1 MKNFKN
7 YILIILILLFF
18 VSCSTLKDGFRN
30 QKKNN
35 SDEFLVEKKSP
46 LIMPPDYKEL
56 PLPKTENEQG
66 NNNSGEEIVKSLIIN
81 KSNNAKSDEKQ
92 NSSTNEFEKNILN
105 KIKKN

>member
-7 YILIILILLFF
+7 YILITLILLLS

-56 PLPKTENEQG
+56 PLPKTENEQE
-66 NNNSGEEIVKSLIIN
+66 NNNSGGEIVKSLIIN
-81 KSNNAKSDEKQ
+81 QSNNSKSDEKQ

-105 KIKKN
+105 KIKNN